1 MFAGIKSTLSKSRS
15 TVECFPS
22 TFEGLGACQIFPSMT
37 FAYQLTKTFTITK
50 LTKHKGKQLI
60 PATDRQVKVTAILFI
75 VGRKVSIPSSFPI
88 VQIEPY

>member
-60 PATDRQVKVTAILFI
+60 PATEELT
-75 VGRKVSIPSSFPI
+75 IP
-88 VQIEPY
+88 Y

>member
-1 MFAGIKSTLSKSRS
+1 MDQYVFEDRVSILLISRLSKSRS

-37 FAYQLTKTFTITK
+37 FAYQVSKTFTITK

-60 PATDRQVKVTAILFI
+60 PAT
-75 VGRKVSIPSSFPI
+75 
-88 VQIEPY
+88 EPVPPLWSRI